1 MSLQVQYST
10 VQYSTVQYSTVQY
23 STVKYST
30 VVRCRCGLD
39 EDDLESLSNSSEA
52 ELEEVVPPAEA
63 VEAISL
69 NSDQRRGEAE
79 AGPRSQRVAG
89 LVRVAAS
96 PVKEHSPAPTLENTL
111 QQEFALLETNL
122 TFVQIVERDLERRTC
137 RVIANTGH
145 SRLLVSISFPPSYP
159 ANTAPVFTFLKGSTL
174 IQQNRTKILKLL
186 QDSALAQVIGRRVV
200 T

>member
-1 MSLQVQYST
+1 MQCSAVQC
-10 VQYSTVQYSTVQY
+10 
-23 STVKYST
+23 ST

-79 AGPRSQRVAG
+79 AGPRGQRVAG

>member
-1 MSLQVQYST
+1 M
-10 VQYSTVQYSTVQY
+10 
-23 STVKYST
+23 
-30 VVRCRCGLD
+30 
-39 EDDLESLSNSSEA
+39 
-52 ELEEVVPPAEA
+52 PPAEA

-79 AGPRSQRVAG
+79 AGPSSQA